1 MKQSKNWKTRR
12 RSTRAKRRSTN
23 PSHSPTTILSI
34 SECSTMCVAS
44 SSKAFSR
51 RTQSLLPVIYKRN
64 RANVLKL
71 KLKQKQ
77 KPKRKRRLKPIPIPM
92 PILIPNRRPNQKPKP
107 MQTPVM
113 ATAMEMQMPMQIL
126 LFLLLRLFLLWIEA
140 SQCRRAPLRP
150 IRSNRSQKQKQPC
163 LLSHLRRSD

>member
-12 RSTRAKRRSTN
+12 RSTKAKRRSTN

-64 RANVLKL
+64 RANVLKP
-71 KLKQKQ
+71 
-77 KPKRKRRLKPIPIPM
+77 KPKPKPKPKRRLKPIPILM
-92 PILIPNRRPNQKPKP
+92 PNRRPNQKPKP
-107 MQTPVM
+107 MQTPAM
-113 ATAMEMQMPMQIL
+113 ATAMPMPMQMQMQIL

-140 SQCRRAPLRP
+140 SQCRRAPLHP

-163 LLSHLRRSD
+163 LLSRLRRSD